1 MSLVGPQDRAK
12 VKAIEA
18 AIGSPLARQV
28 VPAVD
33 RRREPGH
40 AAPDAA
46 METLYISGGRKDKL
60 RPGDILGALTGEAG
74 GFPGSDVG
82 KIEIHERFSY
92 VAIAKGSAA
101 RAIQL
106 LGAGRIKGKKFKVG
120 LPRSQS

>member
-1 MSLVGPQDRAK
+1 
-12 VKAIEA
+12 
-18 AIGSPLARQV
+18 
-28 VPAVD
+28 
-33 RRREPGH
+33 
-40 AAPDAA
+40 

-101 RAIQL
+101 RAIEL

-120 LPRSQS
+120 LRARSQS

>member
-1 MSLVGPQDRAK
+1 MRPCRARPFTPTRPWRPCT
-12 VKAIEA
+12 
-18 AIGSPLARQV
+18 SP
-28 VPAVD
+28 
-33 RRREPGH
+33 
-40 AAPDAA
+40 
-46 METLYISGGRKDKL
+46 GGRKDKL

-120 LPRSQS
+120 LPR

>member
-1 MSLVGPQDRAK
+1 MPTPTS
-12 VKAIEA
+12 
-18 AIGSPLARQV
+18 GSA
-28 VPAVD
+28 
-33 RRREPGH
+33 GH
-40 AAPDAA
+40 ADAT

-92 VAIAKGSAA
+92 VAIAKGSAD
-101 RAIQL
+101 RAIEL

-120 LPRSQS
+120 LPR